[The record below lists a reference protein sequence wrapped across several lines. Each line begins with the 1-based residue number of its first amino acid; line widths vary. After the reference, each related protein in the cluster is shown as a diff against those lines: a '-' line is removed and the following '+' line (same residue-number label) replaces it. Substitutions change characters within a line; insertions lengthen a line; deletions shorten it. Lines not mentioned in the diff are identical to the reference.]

1 MSAASAHFQIMCQT
15 MHAHCTKPFLSL
27 EARTRVENKLHCS
40 GEACW
45 WTVHPASKQRSEGEK
60 VWKFTKRWIL
70 FHTFKL
76 YPKITKCHIYIFHP
90 YILSSNFI
98 RSSQKYFF
106 QSSNFV
112 CQGSCWRRCHFCV
125 RCYWEVKKSNNKS
138 TSEFIN
144 LTIRI
149 VFWGQR
155 NQLLLAKLSSKVHFY
170 RTQVRS

>member
-1 MSAASAHFQIMCQT
+1 MRCPRIFKLCVKLC
-15 MHAHCTKPFLSL
+15 MHIAQNLFSVWSPGQELRINCIVQERLVGGQSIL
-27 EARTRVENKLHCS
+27 
-40 GEACW
+40 
-45 WTVHPASKQRSEGEK
+45 PASKGPREKRSGNSRK
-60 VWKFTKRWIL
+60 DKYFFILKLYQKFTKCQML
-70 FHTFKL
+70 SF
-76 YPKITKCHIYIFHP
+76 
-90 YILSSNFI
+90 LSSNFI

-149 VFWGQR
+149 TFWGQR
-155 NQLLLAKLSSKVHFY
+155 NQLLLAKLSSKVHF
-170 RTQVRS
+170 S